1 MTLTGLFFYKECGEH
16 YRTGEIFRQVHSDA
30 YLVLLDK
37 VIPDMPIEPSVIYLI
52 SDFWSTDKDDNPIFN
67 FFDTREDLTAWVT
80 WLETPSEKKPSVVN
94 LVKG

>member
-37 VIPDMPIEPSVIYLI
+37 VIPD
-52 SDFWSTDKDDNPIFN
+52 
-67 FFDTREDLTAWVT
+67 LTAWVT